1 MKNVAFG
8 IFATLFVP
16 CALACEYPV
25 PTIIPPTS
33 PEGSFQYIYPETGP
47 NYEKIAGSANLAVVK
62 ILKVAGEKDYP
73 DVVIVELL
81 HGWGYQ
87 SGRYMKYLNPKTSCG
102 STKVAEVGWYA
113 AVIERGKIA
122 NLVPYK
128 NVEPYLKQRGRPE
141 YVYSAIGLR
150 GGSA

>member
-1 MKNVAFG
+1 MRSFVLVVFT
-8 IFATLFVP
+8 IFFAQYVS
-16 CALACEYPV
+16 ACEYPV
-25 PTIIPPTS
+25 PKIVPPTS
-33 PEGSFQYIYPETGP
+33 PNGSFRYIYPETGP
-47 NYEKIAGSANLAVVK
+47 NYEEIAASKNLAIVK
-62 ILKVAGEKDYP
+62 ILEVAGEKNYP
-73 DVVIVELL
+73 DVVIVQLL

-113 AVIERGKIA
+113 AVIVRGKLA

-128 NVEPYLKQRGRPE
+128 NVEPYLKERGRPD
-141 YVYSAIGLR
+141 YVYSAIGVR